1 MASKWCSCAVLVI
14 AMLAAAS
21 LQAQILGTLYN
32 FNGAPN
38 GALPIGGLVR
48 IDGRFYGTTVDGGA
62 DSTAG
67 TVFEVDLKGN
77 ETTLHSFSGSPD
89 GYGPLAGLI
98 KDSDGNLY
106 GTTAY
111 GGLYNFGTVFEVS
124 ETGAETVLYSFSG
137 YPADGA
143 NPQADLVRDAAGN
156 LYGTTQFGGPGPCQ
170 DNNGNPQGCGTVFV
184 LSTSGAETVLHG
196 FGSETTDGQM
206 PIARLL
212 RDSAGNLYGTTYSGG
227 TQGMGTVFKVTPSGT
242 ETVLYSFVGTPDGSG
257 PEAGLILHA
266 GIFYGTT
273 YLGGASNYGTVF
285 AVTEKGQ
292 ETVLY
297 SFSALHQDGHYPAAA
312 LVRDSSGNLYG
323 TTLGGGIEAKYCHVI
338 QNGCGVIFK
347 LSSAGKETVLHRF
360 AGYPTEGSAPISD
373 LLRDS
378 LGNLYGTTD
387 VGGNA
392 ESGTVFEFA
401 P

>member
-1 MASKWCSCAVLVI
+1 MANKWFRYAVLGL
-14 AMLAAAS
+14 AMLATAS
-21 LQAQILGTLYN
+21 VQAQILKTLYN
-32 FNGAPN
+32 FNGAPD
-38 GALPIGGLVR
+38 GALPIGGVVR
-48 IDGRFYGTTVDGGA
+48 IGNSFYGTTVNGGA

-67 TVFEVDLKGN
+67 TVFKVDLKGN

-111 GGLYNFGTVFEVS
+111 GGLYSFGTIFKVS
-124 ETGAETVLYSFSG
+124 KTGVETVLYRFRG
-137 YPADGA
+137 YPSDGA
-143 NPQADLVRDAAGN
+143 NPQAGLVRDAAGN
-156 LYGTTQFGGPGPCQ
+156 LFGTTQFGGPGPCQ

-184 LSTSGAETVLHG
+184 LSNNGAETVLHS

-212 RDSAGNLYGTTYSGG
+212 LDSAGNLYGTTYSGG

-242 ETVLYSFVGTPDGSG
+242 ETVLYSFAGTPDGAG

-273 YLGGASNYGTVF
+273 YQGGASNYGTVYS
-285 AVTEKGQ
+285 VTEKGQ

-297 SFSALHQDGHYPAAA
+297 SF
-312 LVRDSSGNLYG
+312 
-323 TTLGGGIEAKYCHVI
+323 
-338 QNGCGVIFK
+338 
-347 LSSAGKETVLHRF
+347 
-360 AGYPTEGSAPISD
+360 
-373 LLRDS
+373 
-378 LGNLYGTTD
+378 
-387 VGGNA
+387 
-392 ESGTVFEFA
+392 
-401 P
+401 

>member
-1 MASKWCSCAVLVI
+1 MASKWFSCAVLGV
-14 AMLAAAS
+14 AMLATAS
-21 LQAQILGTLYN
+21 LQAQILKTLYN
-32 FNGAPN
+32 FNGAPD
-38 GALPIGGLVR
+38 GALPIGGVVR
-48 IDGRFYGTTVDGGA
+48 IGGSFYGTTIDGGA

-67 TVFEVDLKGN
+67 IVFKIDAKGN

-106 GTTAY
+106 GTTAS
-111 GGLYNFGTVFEVS
+111 GGLYSFGTIFEVS
-124 ETGAETVLYSFSG
+124 KTGVETVLYSFGG

-143 NPQADLVRDAAGN
+143 YPQAGLVRDAAGN

-170 DNNGNPQGCGTVFV
+170 INGDTEGCGTVFV
-184 LSTSGAETVLHG
+184 LSNNGIETVLHG
-196 FGSETTDGQM
+196 FGSETTDGQL
-206 PIARLL
+206 PIARPLL
-212 RDSAGNLYGTTYSGG
+212 DAAGNLYGTTYSGG
-227 TQGMGTVFKVTPSGT
+227 TQGMGTVFKVTPGGS
-242 ETVLYSFVGTPDGSG
+242 ETVLYSFAGASDGAG
-257 PEAGLILHA
+257 PEASLILDA
-266 GIFYGTT
+266 GSFYGTT
-273 YLGGASNYGTVF
+273 YQGGASNYGTVF
-285 AVTEKGQ
+285 KLTKEGQ

-323 TTLGGGIEAKYCHVI
+323 TTLGGGIETKYCHVI
-338 QNGCGVIFK
+338 ENGCGVIFK
-347 LSSAGKETVLHRF
+347 LSRAGKETVLHRF

-373 LLRDS
+373 LIRDAA
-378 LGNLYGTTD
+378 GNLYGTTN
-387 VGGNA
+387 VGGDA

>member
-1 MASKWCSCAVLVI
+1 MASKWFSCAVLGV
-14 AMLAAAS
+14 AMLATAS
-21 LQAQILGTLYN
+21 LQAQIIEALYN

-38 GALPIGGLVR
+38 GALPIGGVVR
-48 IDGRFYGTTVDGGA
+48 IQGSFYGTTAIGGA
-62 DSTAG
+62 DSTG
-67 TVFEVDLKGN
+67 GIVFKVDLKGN

-89 GYGPLAGLI
+89 GYGPLAGLL

-106 GTTAY
+106 GTTAN
-111 GGLYNFGTVFEVS
+111 GGLYNFGTIFEVS
-124 ETGAETVLYSFSG
+124 KAGIETVLYSFSG

-143 NPQADLVRDAAGN
+143 NPAASLVRDAAGN
-156 LYGTTQFGGPGPCQ
+156 LFGTTQYGGPGPCQ
-170 DNNGNPQGCGTVFV
+170 NNGDTEGCGTVFK
-184 LSTSGAETVLHG
+184 LSNNGVETVLHS
-196 FGSETTDGQM
+196 FGSEITDGQM

-212 RDSAGNLYGTTYSGG
+212 LDSAGNLYGTTYSGG

-242 ETVLYSFVGTPDGSG
+242 ETVLYSFAGTPDGSG

-273 YLGGASNYGTVF
+273 YQGGASNYGTVF
-285 AVTEKGQ
+285 ALTEKGQ
-292 ETVLY
+292 ETVLH

-323 TTLGGGIEAKYCHVI
+323 TTLGGGIETKYCHVI
-338 QNGCGVIFK
+338 ENGCGVIFK

-360 AGYPTEGSAPISD
+360 AGYPIEGASPISD

-378 LGNLYGTTD
+378 LGNLYGTTN
-387 VGGNA
+387 VGGGA
-392 ESGTVFEFA
+392 GSGTVFEFA

>member
-1 MASKWCSCAVLVI
+1 MASKWFSCAVLGV
-14 AMLAAAS
+14 AMLATAS
-21 LQAQILGTLYN
+21 LQAQIIEALYN

-38 GALPIGGLVR
+38 GALPIGGVVR
-48 IDGRFYGTTVDGGA
+48 IQGSFYGTTAIGGA
-62 DSTAG
+62 DSTG
-67 TVFEVDLKGN
+67 GIVFKVDLKGN

-89 GYGPLAGLI
+89 GYGPLAGLL

-106 GTTAY
+106 GTTAN
-111 GGLYNFGTVFEVS
+111 GGLYNFGTIFEVS
-124 ETGAETVLYSFSG
+124 KAGIETVLYSFSG

-143 NPQADLVRDAAGN
+143 NPAASLVRDAAGN
-156 LYGTTQFGGPGPCQ
+156 LFGTTQYGGPGPCQ
-170 DNNGNPQGCGTVFV
+170 NNGDTEGCGTVFK
-184 LSTSGAETVLHG
+184 LSNNGVETVLHS
-196 FGSETTDGQM
+196 FGSEITDGQM

-212 RDSAGNLYGTTYSGG
+212 LDSAGNLYGTTYSGG

-242 ETVLYSFVGTPDGSG
+242 ETVLYSFAGTPDGSG

-273 YLGGASNYGTVF
+273 YQGGASNYGTVF
-285 AVTEKGQ
+285 ALTEKGQ
-292 ETVLY
+292 ETVLH

-323 TTLGGGIEAKYCHVI
+323 TTLGGGIETKYCHVI
-338 QNGCGVIFK
+338 ENGCGVIFK

-360 AGYPTEGSAPISD
+360 AGYPIEGASPISD

-378 LGNLYGTTD
+378 LGNLYGTTN
-387 VGGNA
+387 VGGEA
-392 ESGTVFEFA
+392 GSATVFEFA

>member
-1 MASKWCSCAVLVI
+1 MAGKWFSCAVLGV
-14 AMLAAAS
+14 AMLATAS
-21 LQAQILGTLYN
+21 LQAQILGTLHN
-32 FNGAPN
+32 FNGAPD
-38 GALPIGGLVR
+38 GALPIGGVVR
-48 IDGRFYGTTVDGGA
+48 IEGSFYGTTANGGA
-62 DSTAG
+62 DSPAG
-67 TVFEVDLKGN
+67 TVFKVDLKGN
-77 ETTLHSFSGSPD
+77 KTTLHSFSGPPD
-89 GYGPLAGLI
+89 GYVPLAGLI

-111 GGLYNFGTVFEVS
+111 GGLYGFGTIFEVS
-124 ETGAETVLYSFSG
+124 KTGVETVLYSFSG

-143 NPQADLVRDAAGN
+143 NPQAGLVRDAVGN
-156 LYGTTQFGGPGPCQ
+156 LYGTTQYGGPGPCQ
-170 DNNGNPQGCGTVFV
+170 DNNGNAQGCGTVFV
-184 LSTSGAETVLHG
+184 LSNNGAETVLHS

-212 RDSAGNLYGTTYSGG
+212 RDSVGNLYGTTFSGG
-227 TQGMGTVFKVTPSGT
+227 TQGMGTVFKVTPSGS
-242 ETVLYSFVGTPDGSG
+242 ETVLYSFAGVPDASG
-257 PEAGLILHA
+257 PEAGLILYA

-273 YLGGASNYGTVF
+273 YQGGASNYGTVF
-285 AVTEKGQ
+285 AVTEKGK

-297 SFSALHQDGHYPAAA
+297 SFSALHGDGHYPAAA

-323 TTLGGGIEAKYCHVI
+323 TTLGGGIETKYCHVI
-338 QNGCGVIFK
+338 ENGCGVIFE

-373 LLRDS
+373 LFRDS
-378 LGNLYGTTD
+378 LGNLYGTTN
-387 VGGNA
+387 VGGDA